1 MTRRHD
7 DDTLLLGTDDPEIV
21 VWVFMD
27 HLLLP
32 LLIWS
37 AFAAAAIIAVLSVR
51 LVRRRHGKTES
62 RPLTG

>member
-1 MTRRHD
+1 MTMTR
-7 DDTLLLGTDDPEIV
+7 LLFGTDDPEIV

-51 LVRRRHGKTES
+51 LVRRRHGKT
-62 RPLTG
+62 